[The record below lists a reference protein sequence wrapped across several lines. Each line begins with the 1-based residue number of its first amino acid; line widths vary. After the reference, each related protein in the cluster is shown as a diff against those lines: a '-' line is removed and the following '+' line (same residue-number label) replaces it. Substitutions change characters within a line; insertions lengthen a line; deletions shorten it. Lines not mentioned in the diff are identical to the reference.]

1 MNIIM
6 TPEQRRKNRITAL
19 CLLAFV
25 IGVMA
30 WTIWSVV
37 SKS

>member
-1 MNIIM
+1 MTA

-30 WTIWSVV
+30 WTFWSII
-37 SKS
+37 SSAS